1 MLIPL
6 TLTLM
11 ITATGLVVA
20 ALLFRAAWKRRWP
33 NLALPATSQ
42 QLSQSDDF
50 GPRATNRWLLGL
62 RSLLLTLILAVLAMH
77 CYWVFSAGSDPRS
90 NFSQAKR
97 LDSRNIRLAE
107 SGLKGWVL
115 DRSGKL
121 ENALARYRSDGGV
134 ISRDYPLGAA
144 AVHLTGYSDYVFG
157 SGGIEYA
164 LRKSLTEPVST
175 ANELV
180 SPVPVGKDVTVSIDG
195 NLQREAYNL
204 LGASGKPAAA
214 VVLLLPANEVLAMA
228 STPSFD
234 PLSISRED
242 TWREMAEQ
250 AEDAPELSPLVNRA
264 LGTLVTGGR
273 ALYYRP
279 GSTFKVFT
287 AAVAIESGLT
297 GERFTCRG
305 EGFTPPG
312 SHAPIRDFEG
322 EVHGTIGFQDA
333 FRLSCNQYF
342 AQLGLKL
349 GKERLYQYARRLGFA
364 LAPDDGRLRAMDL
377 WQTIHGDPA
386 DFNFIFAPPIS
397 RMNLSRDAS
406 DYDIALQSFGQG
418 YDDMTVFKMA
428 LLAAA
433 AAHPEGTLI
442 APTLEVG
449 ATPKSLGQF
458 VSAQSAAQLRSLM
471 HLVVQSGTA
480 AGAFSRLR
488 GVSASGKT
496 GTADRD
502 VPVYDSNGDKVI
514 DYIDKNGVEHYKTTR
529 WTDGWF
535 IGFAPA
541 ENPQIAFAVM
551 VENGGQGARSAAP
564 IAVKLIEKAL
574 SLGYVRPGGPATA
587 PDSSKPNF
595 GIGQKKS
602 RAAGPGR

>member
-6 TLTLM
+6 SLTLVV
-11 ITATGLVVA
+11 TATGL
-20 ALLFRAAWKRRWP
+20 LLLLLLARAAWRHRK
-33 NLALPATSQ
+33 PAVPPSAISGQAPET
-42 QLSQSDDF
+42 DEF
-50 GPRATNRWLLGL
+50 GPRATNRWLLGI
-62 RSLLLTLILAVLAMH
+62 RSLLLTAIAAVLAMH

-90 NFSQAKR
+90 NFSQARR
-97 LDSRNIRLAE
+97 LDSRNIRLGE

-121 ENALARYRSDGGV
+121 ENALVRYRSDGGV
-134 ISRDYPLGAA
+134 ISREYPLGAA

-157 SGGIEYA
+157 SGGLEYA
-164 LRKSLTEPVST
+164 LRKWLTEPVST
-175 ANELV
+175 ANELR
-180 SPVPVGKDVTVSIDG
+180 SPVPVGHDVTVSIDG
-195 NLQREAYNL
+195 SLQRESYNL
-204 LGASGKPAAA
+204 LQSTGKPGAA
-214 VVLLLPANEVLAMA
+214 VVLLLPANEVLALA

-234 PLSISRED
+234 PLSISHED
-242 TWREMAEQ
+242 TWRQMAAQ

-287 AAVAIESGLT
+287 AAVAIEAGLT
-297 GERFTCRG
+297 HERFTCRG

-312 SHAPIRDFEG
+312 SQTPIRDFGG

-333 FRLSCNQYF
+333 FRVSCNQYF

-349 GKERLYQYARRLGFA
+349 GKERLSQYARRLGFA
-364 LAPDDGRLRAMDL
+364 FTPDDGRLRATDL
-377 WQTIHGDPA
+377 WQTIHGDLA

-406 DYDIALQSFGQG
+406 NYDLALESFGQG
-418 YDDMTVFKMA
+418 YDDMTVLKMA
-428 LLAAA
+428 LIASAAA
-433 AAHPEGTLI
+433 NPDGTLM

-449 ATPKSLGQF
+449 AQPKSLGQF
-458 VSAQSAAQLRSLM
+458 ISAQSAAQLRNLM

-480 AGAFSRLR
+480 AGAFSHLNSRM
-488 GVSASGKT
+488 SASGKT

-502 VPVYDSNGDKVI
+502 VPVYDSDGDKVV
-514 DYIDKNGVEHYKTTR
+514 DFVDKNGVEHYKSTR
-529 WTDGWF
+529 WTDAWF

-541 ENPQIAFAVM
+541 DNPQIAFAVL

-564 IAVKLIEKAL
+564 IAVKLIEKAMA
-574 SLGYVRPGGPATA
+574 LGYVKR
-587 PDSSKPNF
+587 
-595 GIGQKKS
+595 
-602 RAAGPGR
+602 

>member
-6 TLTLM
+6 GLTL
-11 ITATGLVVA
+11 IVTTTGL
-20 ALLFRAAWKRRWP
+20 LLIILLARAAWRHRGP
-33 NLALPATSQ
+33 PAPVSTSQ
-42 QLSQSDDF
+42 PGHTIGAPTSQSQTAKPQPLQPDDF

-62 RSLLLTLILAVLAMH
+62 RSMLLTLIVAVLAMH
-77 CYWVFSAGSDPRS
+77 CYWVLYAGSDPRS
-90 NFSQAKR
+90 NFSQARR
-97 LDSRNIRLAE
+97 LDSRSIRLTE

-121 ENALARYRSDGGV
+121 DNALVRYRSDGGI

-157 SGGIEYA
+157 SGGLEFA
-164 LRKSLTEPVST
+164 LRKWLTEPLST
-175 ANELV
+175 VNALV
-180 SPVPVGKDVTVSIDG
+180 SPVPVGKDVIVSIDG
-195 NLQREAYNL
+195 SLQRESYNL
-204 LGASGKPAAA
+204 LHSTGKPAAA
-214 VVLLLPANEVLAMA
+214 VVLLLPSNEVLAMA

-234 PLSISRED
+234 PLSINQED
-242 TWREMAEQ
+242 TWREMAAQ
-250 AEDAPELSPLVNRA
+250 AEDSPELSPLVNRA

-287 AAVAIESGLT
+287 AAVAIESGET
-297 GERFTCRG
+297 GNKFTCRG
-305 EGFTPPG
+305 DGFTPPG
-312 SHAPIRDFEG
+312 SHTPIRDFEG

-333 FRLSCNQYF
+333 FRVSCNQYF

-349 GKERLYQYARRLGFA
+349 GKERLSQYARRLGFA
-364 LAPDDGRLRAMDL
+364 FQPDDGRLRATDL
-377 WQTIHGDPA
+377 WQTLHGDA
-386 DFNFIFAPPIS
+386 TDFNFIFAPPIS

-406 DYDIALQSFGQG
+406 NYDVALESFGQG
-418 YDDMTVFKMA
+418 YDDLTVFKMA
-428 LLAAA
+428 LIASAAA
-433 AAHPEGTLI
+433 NPDGTLI

-458 VSAQSAAQLRSLM
+458 VSAQSAAQLRNLM

-480 AGAFSRLR
+480 ASAFSRLGAR
-488 GVSASGKT
+488 VSASGKT

-502 VPVYDSNGDKVI
+502 VPVYNSDGDKVV
-514 DYIDKNGVEHYKTTR
+514 DFVDKNGVEHYKTTR

-541 ENPQIAFAVM
+541 DNPQIAFAVM

-564 IAVKLIEKAL
+564 IAVKLIEKAMA
-574 SLGYVRPGGPATA
+574 LGYVRPGH
-587 PDSSKPNF
+587 
-595 GIGQKKS
+595 
-602 RAAGPGR
+602 